1 MKEILKVELFRL
13 KKSVA
18 FWVCFGLC
26 AGLPLL
32 GFLLTIGIN
41 FMFSDIVD
49 IDVLLRQYS
58 AEGGAFLFL
67 TDYIVYASDCN
78 ILALICTAVLLC
90 GEFRHGTV
98 RNMIL
103 ANKSR
108 KQIYLA
114 FFVMSLIVG
123 TVLLLTSFT
132 VSLVLFGTTFGFG
145 NLAAPKALTNVLL
158 FLLMGISSMVCVQT
172 MVCMFMFGTRK
183 TSLTL
188 LFPLLITIM
197 LPSLV
202 SQIVTGVLAAVRDP
216 AVVQKVAYFIPFYN
230 WDLDVL
236 TPSMVNVG
244 MILLYNVVF
253 AAIFFVSSFFSFQK
267 VDLK

>member
-26 AGLPLL
+26 VGFPLL
-32 GFLLTIGIN
+32 GFALTYGIN
-41 FMFSDIVD
+41 LMFSEIADMET
-49 IDVLLRQYS
+49 LLQQYRT
-58 AEGGAFLFL
+58 EGGAFLFL
-67 TDYIVYASDCN
+67 TDYIPYASDCN
-78 ILALICTAVLLC
+78 ILALICTTVVLC

-123 TVLLLTSFT
+123 TVYLLSSFT
-132 VSLVLFGTTFGFG
+132 MTLTLFGTSFGFG
-145 NLAAPKALTNVLL
+145 NLAAPKAFTNVLL
-158 FLLMGISSMVCVQT
+158 FLLMGITSMVCVQT

-183 TSLTL
+183 TSLTI
-188 LFPLLITIM
+188 LFPLLITTL
-197 LPSLV
+197 LPSFV
-202 SQIVTGVLAAVRDP
+202 AQISGAILAAVRNP
-216 AVVQKVAYFIPFYN
+216 SVVQKVGYFIPFYN
-230 WDLDVL
+230 WELDIL
-236 TPSMVNVG
+236 TPSGVNVG
-244 MILLYNVVF
+244 MILLYNVLF

-267 VDLK
+267 KDLK